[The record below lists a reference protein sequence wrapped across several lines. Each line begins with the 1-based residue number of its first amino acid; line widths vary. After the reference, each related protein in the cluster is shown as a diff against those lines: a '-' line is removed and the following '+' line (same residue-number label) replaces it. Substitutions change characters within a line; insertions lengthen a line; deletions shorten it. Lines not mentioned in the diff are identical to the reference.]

1 MDNIKKYTLVIVLE
15 KYAMGTTTY
24 SCRFWELGKSNV
36 SSQGVCVVNLC
47 LLLNDAHLYANCS
60 GVGEGVKADPGSL

>member
-1 MDNIKKYTLVIVLE
+1 MLWGLLPPLVDS
-15 KYAMGTTTY
+15 GN
-24 SCRFWELGKSNV
+24 WGKSNV